1 MLKFVLVLASL
12 FAFANCQLGGVGGW
26 IDQPNVPSEV
36 IE

>member
-12 FAFANCQLGGVGGW
+12 FAIANCQLGGVGGW
-26 IDQPNVPSEV
+26 MDQPNVPTEV